1 MKILYPDKVTSLV
14 ASSEDTAFHK
24 ENVSDDYRGHYWQAT
39 TATASTLT
47 IETAA
52 NSNVVALSNTNSAS
66 VTVEVKDSGASTIY
80 GPTAHAIDSE
90 KPDLWVDYTLQT
102 GVSQTILTFATTAT
116 APYCGTVRV
125 GSAYEFPNPKYGFSE
140 GLDDKS
146 IEKVLNSGAMY
157 YNKKNIIRTFD
168 GAMDVDRDTYFY
180 TFMHT
185 IIMQFGKRPMFW
197 RFTDLDNMDW
207 VVFARV
213 NKMPSGSHDSFSLSK
228 ISFSLIEDILGV
240 S

>member
-1 MKILYPDKVTSLV
+1 MKILYPDKVTNVS

-24 ENVSDDYRGHYWQAT
+24 DNVSDDYRGHYWQAT
-39 TATASTLT
+39 SAVDSTLT
-47 IETAA
+47 IEAAA
-52 NSNVVALSNTNSAS
+52 NSNVVALSNTNSTS

-80 GPTAHAIDSE
+80 GPTVHTIDSE

-102 GVSQTILTFATTAT
+102 GISQTILTFTTTAT
-116 APYCGTVRV
+116 APYCGAVRI
-125 GSAYEFPNPKYGFSE
+125 GSAYEFPNPEYGFSE

-157 YNKKNIIRTFD
+157 YNKKNIIRTFV
-168 GAMDVDRDTYFY
+168 GSMDANRDAYFY

-207 VVFARV
+207 VVFARIT
-213 NKMPSGSHDSFSLSK
+213 KMPSGSHDSFSHSK
-228 ISFSLIEDILGV
+228 VSFALAEDILGV